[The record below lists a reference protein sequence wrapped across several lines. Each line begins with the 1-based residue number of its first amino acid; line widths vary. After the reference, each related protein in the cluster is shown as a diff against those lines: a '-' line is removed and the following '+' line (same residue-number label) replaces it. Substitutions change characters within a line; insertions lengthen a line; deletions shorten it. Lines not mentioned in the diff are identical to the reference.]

1 MFELKEDI
9 MDNQTNHP
17 FGVTTQQPEIKC
29 SNCGVPLIH
38 GQAFCA
44 LCGTPAP
51 THIAMPTAKV
61 CINCG
66 NELPMDAEFCSNCG
80 HKIVASAPQMN
91 PTTAPEINPAIAQ
104 YNSTVKEPK
113 KESKKSGALIAA
125 GIVLVLAII
134 TGVILNNSTQEQKRQ
149 DAIAAA
155 RAMYIEN
162 AEEFCSLSLTAGS
175 NLEDI
180 ADTVQQYW
188 YDAIWKDYYS
198 GDINIAIAR
207 ALSAK
212 SSAISTAST
221 YDSQM
226 KSLYNQLRHIPEGLE
241 DDYTIK
247 ELNKAIKDLY
257 NIYTDYYD
265 FATDPSG
272 SYNSFSASNGDKTD
286 DYIAAYKALS
296 NLVN

>member
-1 MFELKEDI
+1 
-9 MDNQTNHP
+9 MDNQVNQT
-17 FGVTTQQPEIKC
+17 FGTQTQQAELKC
-29 SNCGVPLIH
+29 SNCGAALAP

-44 LCGTPAP
+44 TCGTPAP
-51 THIAMPTAKV
+51 APAPTPTTPQANI
-61 CINCG
+61 CSSCG
-66 NELPMDAEFCSNCG
+66 NELPMDAEFCSHCG
-80 HKIVASAPQMN
+80 HRKETVV
-91 PTTAPEINPAIAQ
+91 PEINPAIAQ
-104 YNSTVKEPK
+104 YNSTVATPK
-113 KESKKSGALIAA
+113 NNKKKIIISVVA
-125 GIVLVLAII
+125 GVLAVLAII
-134 TGVILNNSTQEQKRQ
+134 IGVVVNNSIQEQKRQ
-149 DAIAAA
+149 EAIAAA
-155 RAMYIEN
+155 RAEYIEN

-198 GDINIAIAR
+198 GDIDIAIAR

-226 KSLYNQLRHIPEGLE
+226 KSLYNQLRYIPEGLE
-241 DDYTIK
+241 DDYVIQ
-247 ELNKAIKDLY
+247 ELNQAVKNLY
-257 NIYTDYYD
+257 NVYTDYYD

-286 DYIAAYKALS
+286 DYVAAYKALS
-296 NLVN
+296 NLVD

>member
-1 MFELKEDI
+1 
-9 MDNQTNHP
+9 MDNQVNQP
-17 FGVTTQQPEIKC
+17 FGTQPQQAEIKC
-29 SNCGVPLIH
+29 TNCGATLAP

-44 LCGTPAP
+44 TCGTPAP
-51 THIAMPTAKV
+51 APAPAPTTTIPQANV
-61 CINCG
+61 CSSCG
-66 NELPMDAEFCSNCG
+66 NELPADAEFCAHCG
-80 HKIVASAPQMN
+80 HRKESTSFVGDV
-91 PTTAPEINPAIAQ
+91 NPAIAQ
-104 YNSTVKEPK
+104 YNTTVATATK
-113 KESKKSGALIAA
+113 SKKKIIIPIVA
-125 GIVLVLAII
+125 GVLAVIAII
-134 TGVILNNSTQEQKRQ
+134 VGILVNNSIQEQKRQ
-149 DAIAAA
+149 EAIANA
-155 RAMYIEN
+155 RAEYIEN

-180 ADTVQQYW
+180 ADTIQQYW

-198 GDINIAIAR
+198 GDIDIAIAR

-212 SSAISTAST
+212 SSAISTAAI

-226 KSLYNQLRHIPEGLE
+226 KSLYNQLRYIPEGLE
-241 DDYTIK
+241 YDYTIK
-247 ELNKAIKDLY
+247 ELNQAIKNLY

-286 DYIAAYKALS
+286 DYVAAYKALS

>member
-1 MFELKEDI
+1 
-9 MDNQTNHP
+9 MDNQVNQS
-17 FGVTTQQPEIKC
+17 FGVATQQAEIKC
-29 SNCGVPLIH
+29 SNCGATLAP

-44 LCGTPAP
+44 SCGTPAP
-51 THIAMPTAKV
+51 APAPTPIAVPTANT
-61 CINCG
+61 CSNCG
-66 NELPMDAEFCSNCG
+66 SELPMDAEFCSNCG
-80 HKIVASAPQMN
+80 HRKATV
-91 PTTAPEINPAIAQ
+91 TPEINPAIAQ
-104 YNSTVKEPK
+104 YNSTVAAPK
-113 KESKKSGALIAA
+113 NNKKKIIISVVA
-125 GIVLVLAII
+125 GVLAVLAII
-134 TGVILNNSTQEQKRQ
+134 IGVLVNNSIQEQKRQ
-149 DAIAAA
+149 EAIAAA
-155 RAMYIEN
+155 RAEYIEN

-198 GDINIAIAR
+198 GDIDIAIAR

-226 KSLYNQLRHIPEGLE
+226 KSLYNQLRYIPEGLE
-241 DDYTIK
+241 DDYVIK
-247 ELNKAIKDLY
+247 ELNQAIKNLY
-257 NIYTDYYD
+257 NVYTDYYD

-286 DYIAAYKALS
+286 DYVAAYKALS
-296 NLVN
+296 NLVD

>member
-1 MFELKEDI
+1 
-9 MDNQTNHP
+9 MDNQVNQS
-17 FGVTTQQPEIKC
+17 FGVATQQAEIKC
-29 SNCGVPLIH
+29 SNCGATLAP

-44 LCGTPAP
+44 SCGTPAP
-51 THIAMPTAKV
+51 APAPVAVPTANV
-61 CINCG
+61 CSNCG
-66 NELPMDAEFCSNCG
+66 SELPMDAEFCSNCG
-80 HKIVASAPQMN
+80 HRKETV
-91 PTTAPEINPAIAQ
+91 APEINPAIAQ
-104 YNSTVKEPK
+104 YNSTVAAPK
-113 KESKKSGALIAA
+113 NNKKKIIISVVA
-125 GIVLVLAII
+125 GVVAILAII
-134 TGVILNNSTQEQKRQ
+134 IGVLVNNSIQEQKRQ
-149 DAIAAA
+149 EAIAAA
-155 RAMYIEN
+155 RAEYIEN

-198 GDINIAIAR
+198 GDIDIAIAR

-226 KSLYNQLRHIPEGLE
+226 KSLYNQLRYIPEGLE

-247 ELNKAIKDLY
+247 ELNQAIKNLY
-257 NIYTDYYD
+257 NVYTDYYD

-286 DYIAAYKALS
+286 DYVAAYKALS